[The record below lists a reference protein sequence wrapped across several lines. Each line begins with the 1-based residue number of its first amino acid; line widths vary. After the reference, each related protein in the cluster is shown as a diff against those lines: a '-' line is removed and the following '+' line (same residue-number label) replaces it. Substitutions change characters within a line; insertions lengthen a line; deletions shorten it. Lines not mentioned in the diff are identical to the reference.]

1 MKRSFSVNREHGS
14 SYDQWMTMG
23 APDLQ
28 NRTQKLY
35 LTKIST
41 YGALYENVLIGKSG
55 SFNLSTVLDEHE
67 VRLILLEK
75 R

>member
-1 MKRSFSVNREHGS
+1 MDDNGRAGFAE
-14 SYDQWMTMG
+14 
-23 APDLQ
+23 P
-28 NRTQKLY
+28 QKLY